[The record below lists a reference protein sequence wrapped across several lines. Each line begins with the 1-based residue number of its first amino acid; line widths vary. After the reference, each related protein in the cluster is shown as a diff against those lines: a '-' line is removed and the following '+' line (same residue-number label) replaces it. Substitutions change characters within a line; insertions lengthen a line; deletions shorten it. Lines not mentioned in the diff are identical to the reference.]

1 MSAAL
6 RTWWEARAGRE
17 RGLAIGALLVGLGA
31 AVEILLFTPQRAHQL
46 QQTREVEAA
55 KARLSHLEASAAE
68 LANDGDHRLQ
78 ARRQALRQ
86 RRDSASAAI
95 SAAHVDLIEPAEMGR
110 QLAAILARHPQLQIV
125 SMQSSP
131 AAPLVGAGGVGDFY
145 KHELQVQVAG
155 NYLDLIAYLRALE
168 QAPHRI
174 YWREL
179 DMKVDDQGVPL
190 TRLTLFTLSKDT
202 TWLKL

>member
-6 RTWWEARAGRE
+6 RVWWEARAGRE
-17 RGLAIGALLVGLGA
+17 RGLAIGALLVGLAA
-31 AVEILLFTPQRAHQL
+31 AVEILVFTPQRAHQL
-46 QQTREVEAA
+46 QLTRELEAA

-68 LANDGDHRLQ
+68 LASDGDRRLQ
-78 ARRQALRQ
+78 SRRQALRQ
-86 RRDSASAAI
+86 RRDSAIAAI
-95 SAAHVDLIEPAEMGR
+95 SAAHVDLIEPPEMGR

-125 SMQSSP
+125 SMKSSP
-131 AAPLVGAGGVGDFY
+131 AAPLIGAGGAGEIY
-145 KHELQVQVAG
+145 EHELEVQVAG
-155 NYLDLIAYLRALE
+155 NYLELIAYLRALE

-190 TRLTLFTLSKDT
+190 TRLTLFTLSKDA

>member
-17 RGLAIGALLVGLGA
+17 RGLAIGALLVALAA
-31 AVEILLFTPQRAHQL
+31 AVEILLFTPQRAQQL
-46 QQTREVEAA
+46 QLTRELEAA
-55 KARLSHLEASAAE
+55 KARLSRLETSATE
-68 LANDGDHRLQ
+68 LASDGDHRLQ
-78 ARRQALRQ
+78 SRHQALQQ
-86 RRDSASAAI
+86 RRDSAIAAI
-95 SAAHVDLIEPAEMGR
+95 SAAHVDLIEPPEMGR
-110 QLAAILARHPQLQIV
+110 QLAAILARHPQLQVV

-131 AAPLVGAGGVGDFY
+131 AAPLVGGGAGGIY
-145 KHELQVQVAG
+145 EHELEVQVAG

-179 DMKVDDQGVPL
+179 DMKVDDRGVPV
-190 TRLTLFTLSKDT
+190 TRLMLFTLSKDT
-202 TWLKL
+202 TWLRL

>member
-17 RGLAIGALLVGLGA
+17 RGLAIGALLVALAA
-31 AVEILLFTPQRAHQL
+31 AVEILLFTPQRAQQL
-46 QQTREVEAA
+46 QLTRELEAA
-55 KARLSHLEASAAE
+55 KARLSRLETSATE
-68 LANDGDHRLQ
+68 LASDGDHRLQ
-78 ARRQALRQ
+78 SRHQALQQ
-86 RRDSASAAI
+86 RRDSAIAAI
-95 SAAHVDLIEPAEMGR
+95 SAAHVDLIAPAEMGR

-131 AAPLVGAGGVGDFY
+131 AAPLVGGGGPGEIY
-145 KHELQVQVAG
+145 EHELEVQIAG
-155 NYLDLIAYLRALE
+155 SYLDLIAYLRALE

-179 DMKVDDQGVPL
+179 DMKVDDRGVPV
-190 TRLTLFTLSKDT
+190 TRLMLFTLSKDT
-202 TWLKL
+202 TWLRL